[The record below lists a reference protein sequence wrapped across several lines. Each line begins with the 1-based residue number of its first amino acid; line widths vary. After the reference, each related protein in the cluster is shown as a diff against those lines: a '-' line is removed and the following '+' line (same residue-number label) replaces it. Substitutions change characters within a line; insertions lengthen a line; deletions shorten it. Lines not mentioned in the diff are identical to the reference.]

1 MFLDDKDN
9 RTNLKWHNMI
19 VYSKKNT
26 TFIYKKKTRSTVIQR
41 YGFSTQKS
49 NLISFNTEDHH

>member
-1 MFLDDKDN
+1 
-9 RTNLKWHNMI
+9 MI

-26 TFIYKKKTRSTVIQR
+26 TFTYKKKTRSTVIQR